1 MTCPRVRSKLSDLS
15 IPPNISAEMTAPPL
29 AAGAAHATATALIH
43 AGGRAW
49 VFDDDVDTDVLA
61 PGLYMKGPVAE
72 LARHCLEAL
81 DPRFAHEAR
90 PGDVVVAGDNF
101 GMGSSREQAAM
112 ALKALGIAAVVAKSF
127 ARIFYRN
134 AMNLA
139 LPALV
144 CPEAGTI
151 AGGDRLIAHAGEGRI
166 ENLTQRRGLACEPIP
181 PHLLAMIADG
191 GLLPHLANK
200 RKAGR
205 A

>member
-1 MTCPRVRSKLSDLS
+1 M
-15 IPPNISAEMTAPPL
+15 SAEF
-29 AAGAAHATATALIH
+29 HH
-43 AGGRAW
+43 AGGRAF
-49 VFDDDVDTDVLA
+49 VFGDNVDTDVLA
-61 PGLYMKGPVAE
+61 PGLYMKGGIEE

-81 DPRFAHEAR
+81 DPAFARTAR
-90 PGDVVVAGDNF
+90 QGDIVVGGGNF

-112 ALKALGIAAVVAKSF
+112 ALKALGIAAVVARSF

-139 LPALV
+139 LPVLV

-151 AGGDRLIAHAGEGRI
+151 RAGDRLIVRAAQGEIRN
-166 ENLTQRRGLACEPIP
+166 ETQERTLACEPIP

-191 GLLPHLANK
+191 GLLEHLAK
-200 RKAGR
+200 RLKRSA